1 MNEEI
6 KHDRTGKF
14 ITLTFSNEELDK
26 LIQETGIQ
34 ESNAIATIAVRRF
47 LERWRKKYKKSVK
60 HFLITELGHNGT
72 ERIHLHGILFTNEK
86 TEIIQDIWKYGIIW
100 IGQYTNEKTI
110 NYIMKYITKVDED
123 HKGFKA
129 VILTSAG
136 IGKQYTE
143 NKHKRNKN
151 KYQED
156 KTDETYRL
164 PNGAKSALPI
174 YYRNKI
180 YTDEEKEKL
189 WLNKLDKQERY
200 VNGTK
205 ISVKNGEELYYKVLK
220 TAQETN
226 KRLGYGDRGKDW
238 NKKEYNVTLNKIRSY
253 ERAKEEFEESTKKVL
268 NNLQE

>member
-1 MNEEI
+1 
-6 KHDRTGKF
+6 
-14 ITLTFSNEELDK
+14 
-26 LIQETGIQ
+26 
-34 ESNAIATIAVRRF
+34 
-47 LERWRKKYKKSVK
+47 
-60 HFLITELGHNGT
+60 
-72 ERIHLHGILFTNEK
+72 
-86 TEIIQDIWKYGIIW
+86 
-100 IGQYTNEKTI
+100 
-110 NYIMKYITKVDED
+110 MKYITKVDED

-189 WLNKLDKQERY
+189 WINKLNKQERY
-200 VNGTK
+200 INGTK

-226 KRLGYGDRGKDW
+226 KRLGLCIVTGKRMGQKGVQR
-238 NKKEYNVTLNKIRSY
+238 NT
-253 ERAKEEFEESTKKVL
+253 
-268 NNLQE
+268 Q

>member
-1 MNEEI
+1 
-6 KHDRTGKF
+6 
-14 ITLTFSNEELDK
+14 
-26 LIQETGIQ
+26 
-34 ESNAIATIAVRRF
+34 
-47 LERWRKKYKKSVK
+47 
-60 HFLITELGHNGT
+60 
-72 ERIHLHGILFTNEK
+72 
-86 TEIIQDIWKYGIIW
+86 
-100 IGQYTNEKTI
+100 
-110 NYIMKYITKVDED
+110 MKYITKVDED

-143 NKHKRNKN
+143 NKHKTNKN

-205 ISVKNGEELYYKVLK
+205 IS
-220 TAQETN
+220 
-226 KRLGYGDRGKDW
+226 
-238 NKKEYNVTLNKIRSY
+238 IR
-253 ERAKEEFEESTKKVL
+253 KC
-268 NNLQE
+268 

>member
-1 MNEEI
+1 MGQ
-6 KHDRTGKF
+6 K
-14 ITLTFSNEELDK
+14 
-26 LIQETGIQ
+26 GI
-34 ESNAIATIAVRRF
+34 
-47 LERWRKKYKKSVK
+47 
-60 HFLITELGHNGT
+60 
-72 ERIHLHGILFTNEK
+72 
-86 TEIIQDIWKYGIIW
+86 
-100 IGQYTNEKTI
+100 
-110 NYIMKYITKVDED
+110 
-123 HKGFKA
+123 
-129 VILTSAG
+129 
-136 IGKQYTE
+136 QYTE

-164 PNGAKSALPI
+164 PNGTKSALPI

-200 VNGTK
+200 INGTK

-226 KRLGYGDRGKDW
+226 KRLGYGDREKDW

-253 ERAKEEFEESTKKVL
+253 ERAKKEFEESANKILKD
-268 NNLQE
+268 LQE

>member
-1 MNEEI
+1 
-6 KHDRTGKF
+6 
-14 ITLTFSNEELDK
+14 
-26 LIQETGIQ
+26 
-34 ESNAIATIAVRRF
+34 
-47 LERWRKKYKKSVK
+47 
-60 HFLITELGHNGT
+60 
-72 ERIHLHGILFTNEK
+72 
-86 TEIIQDIWKYGIIW
+86 
-100 IGQYTNEKTI
+100 
-110 NYIMKYITKVDED
+110 MKYITKVDED

-143 NKHKRNKN
+143 NKHKTSKN
-151 KYQED
+151 KYQGD

-180 YTDEEKEKL
+180 YTDEQKEKL

-200 VNGTK
+200 INGTK

-238 NKKEYNVTLNKIRSY
+238 DKKEYNVTLNKIRSY
-253 ERAKEEFEESTKKVL
+253 ERTKKEFEESTKKVL
-268 NNLQE
+268 NTF